1 MTPTERAASSKQRR
15 RGRPPKGTR
24 GDTRQELLDAA
35 LRLFAEQGY
44 SATTVR
50 QIADEVDVRDSAI
63 YAHFDAKQEL
73 LDALIDEAG
82 PQLLDRI
89 GFDFSELDD
98 GDPAEVLPPLFEAL
112 MREWDKTRNRQLIS
126 LFTREGLG
134 GPTEG
139 LAHVRERLV
148 EPFQRWSSQGSL
160 RSDVSPEFLLW
171 ELTLPV
177 AAVRILYLNAQSSTA
192 VRKKGRKLVQDHV
205 DYFLRTAAS

>member
-1 MTPTERAASSKQRR
+1 MTPTERAASRQRR

-44 SATTVR
+44 NATTVR

-73 LDALIDEAG
+73 LDALIDETG

-89 GFDFSELDD
+89 RFDFSELED
-98 GDPAEVLPPLFEAL
+98 GHPAEVLPPLFEAL
-112 MREWDKTRNRQLIS
+112 VGEWDKKRSRQLIS
-126 LFTREGLG
+126 LFTREGLD

-139 LAHVRERLV
+139 LAHLRQRLM
-148 EPFQRWSSQGSL
+148 EHFERWSAQGLL

-171 ELTLPV
+171 ELTMPV
-177 AAVRILYLNAQSSTA
+177 AAVRILHLNAQASAA
-192 VRKKGRKLVQDHV
+192 VRKGGRRLVQDHV
-205 DYFLRTAAS
+205 DYFLTTAVS